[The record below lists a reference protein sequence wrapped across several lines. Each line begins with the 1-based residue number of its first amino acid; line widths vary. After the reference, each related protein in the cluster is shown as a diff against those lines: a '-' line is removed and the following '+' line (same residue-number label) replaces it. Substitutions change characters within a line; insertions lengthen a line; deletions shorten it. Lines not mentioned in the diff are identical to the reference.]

1 MHVPDDV
8 EDLLHQ
14 QRRKTHGRLVQHQH
28 GGVAHQR
35 AAHGQH
41 LLFAAGHGAGQL
53 LAAFLQAGEQLKDL
67 FLVGGNGGV
76 GLGVGTHVQIFF
88 HGHVQEHMASF
99 GNMGKARFHDFMGAH
114 ALDALAL
121 VDHIAGLGFQQA
133 GDGLQGG
140 GLTGTIG
147 TDQGDD
153 LALIDLEGNALDGVD
168 VAVVNVDVIDLQ

>member
-1 MHVPDDV
+1 
-8 EDLLHQ
+8 
-14 QRRKTHGRLVQHQH
+14 
-28 GGVAHQR
+28 
-35 AAHGQH
+35 
-41 LLFAAGHGAGQL
+41 
-53 LAAFLQAGEQLKDL
+53 
-67 FLVGGNGGV
+67 
-76 GLGVGTHVQIFF
+76 
-88 HGHVQEHMASF
+88 MASF

-133 GDGLQGG
+133 GDGLQGS